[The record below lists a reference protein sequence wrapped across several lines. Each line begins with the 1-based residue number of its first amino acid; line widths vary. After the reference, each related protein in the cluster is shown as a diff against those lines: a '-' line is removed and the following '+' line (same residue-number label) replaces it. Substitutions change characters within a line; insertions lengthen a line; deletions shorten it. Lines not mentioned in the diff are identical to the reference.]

1 MLITFVLLAAAIAA
15 VWLPPIRLTD
25 RMVLLPWMAVAA
37 GALVSGLIAAV
48 LSPLAVLELA
58 LFCLVA
64 YLAAQPA
71 ATARRNLR
79 FLFGIVAAILALALA
94 LHKLP
99 GFNNPILLFQLR
111 LSADSA
117 PFTQY
122 ANFDKG
128 AAGLVLLAFMCGR
141 ASSAA
146 DWRKLLRQT
155 WPIALIAVIAVLGL
169 ASAIG
174 YVKPDFKISQASALF
189 LSTNLFFTVVAE
201 EAFFRGLLQDRLAL
215 SLARFRYGPLLAV
228 ACSALLFGTA
238 HAAGGS
244 AYVLLATVAGLAY
257 AYAYYVTQRI
267 EAAII
272 VHFAVNTVHFIGFTY
287 PHLN

>member
-1 MLITFVLLAAAIAA
+1 MLITFVLLAVAIAA
-15 VWLPPIRLTD
+15 VWLLPLRLTD
-25 RMVLLPWMAVAA
+25 RIVLLPWMAVAA
-37 GALVSGLIAAV
+37 CALLSGLAAAV

-58 LFCLVA
+58 LFCLAA
-64 YLAAQPA
+64 YLA

-79 FLFGIVAAILALALA
+79 LLFGVVAAILALALA

-128 AAGLVLLAFMCGR
+128 AAGLVLLAFLCAR

-155 WPIALIAVIAVLGL
+155 WPIALIAAVAVLGL
-169 ASAIG
+169 ATAIG
-174 YVKPDFKISQASALF
+174 YVKPDFKISQATALF

-228 ACSALLFGTA
+228 VCSALLFGAA
-238 HAAGGS
+238 HIAGGGT
-244 AYVLLATVAGLAY
+244 YVLLATVAGLAY

-272 VHFAVNTVHFIGFTY
+272 VHFAVNAVHFIGFTY

>member
-1 MLITFVLLAAAIAA
+1 MLLTFALLAIAIAA
-15 VWLPPIRLTD
+15 AWLKPLRLTD
-25 RMVLLPWMAVAA
+25 RFLLPPWMAIAA
-37 GALVSGLIAAV
+37 GAVVSGLAAAV
-48 LSPLAVLELA
+48 LSPVAVLALA
-58 LFCLVA
+58 MFFLAA
-64 YLAAQPA
+64 YLAA
-71 ATARRNLR
+71 ATERKTSL
-79 FLFGIVAAILALALA
+79 LFGMAAALLALALA
-94 LHKLP
+94 LHRLP
-99 GFNNPILLFQLR
+99 GFNNPILISQLR
-111 LSADSA
+111 LSADSV

-128 AAGLVLLAFMCGR
+128 AAGLVLLAFLCRR

-146 DWRKLLRQT
+146 EWRKLLQQT
-155 WPIALIAVIAVLGL
+155 WPIALVAVIAVLGL

-174 YVKPDFKISQASALF
+174 YVKPDFKLGQATALF
-189 LSTNLFFTVVAE
+189 LFANLFFTIVAE

-215 SLARFRYGPLLAV
+215 SLARFRHGPLLAA
-228 ACSALLFGTA
+228 ACSALLFGAA
-238 HAAGGS
+238 HVAGGG
-244 AYVLLATVAGLAY
+244 AYVLLAMVAGLAY

>member
-15 VWLPPIRLTD
+15 VWLKPLRLTD
-25 RMVLLPWMAVAA
+25 RIVLLPWMAIAA
-37 GALVSGLIAAV
+37 CALVSGLAGAV
-48 LSPLAVLELA
+48 LSLLAVLELA
-58 LFCLVA
+58 LFCLAA
-64 YLAAQPA
+64 YLA

-79 FLFGIVAAILALALA
+79 LLFGVAAAILALALA

-99 GFNNPILLFQLR
+99 GFNNPILLLQLR

-128 AAGLVLLAFMCGR
+128 AAGLVLLAFLCAR
-141 ASSAA
+141 AESAA

-155 WPIALIAVIAVLGL
+155 WPIALIAAVAVLSL
-169 ASAIG
+169 ATAIG
-174 YVKPDFKISQASALF
+174 YVKPDFKISQATALF

-228 ACSALLFGTA
+228 ACSALLFGAA
-238 HAAGGS
+238 HIAGGGT
-244 AYVLLATVAGLAY
+244 YVLLATVAGLAY

-272 VHFAVNTVHFIGFTY
+272 VHFAVNAVHFIGFTY

>member
-15 VWLPPIRLTD
+15 VWLKPLRLTD
-25 RMVLLPWMAVAA
+25 RIILLPWMALAA
-37 GALVSGLIAAV
+37 GALLSGLAAAV

-58 LFCLVA
+58 LFCLAA
-64 YLAAQPA
+64 YLASA
-71 ATARRNLR
+71 ARRNLR
-79 FLFGIVAAILALALA
+79 LLSGVAAAILALALA

-128 AAGLVLLAFMCGR
+128 AAGLVLLAFLCAR

-155 WPIALIAVIAVLGL
+155 WPIALVAVIAVLGL
-169 ASAIG
+169 ATAIG
-174 YVKPDFKISQASALF
+174 YVKPDFKISQATALF

-228 ACSALLFGTA
+228 VCSALLFGAA
-238 HAAGGS
+238 HIAGGGT
-244 AYVLLATVAGLAY
+244 YVLLATVAGLAY

-272 VHFAVNTVHFIGFTY
+272 VHFAVNAVHFIGFTY

>member
-1 MLITFVLLAAAIAA
+1 MLITFVLLAVAIAA
-15 VWLPPIRLTD
+15 VWLKPLRLTD
-25 RMVLLPWMAVAA
+25 RIILLPWMVIAA
-37 GALVSGLIAAV
+37 GALLCGLASAV
-48 LSPLAVLELA
+48 LSPMAVLELA

-64 YLAAQPA
+64 YLA
-71 ATARRNLR
+71 TTVRRNLR
-79 FLFGIVAAILALALA
+79 LLFGVVAAILALALA

-128 AAGLVLLAFMCGR
+128 AAGLVLLAFMCTR

-146 DWRKLLRQT
+146 DWRKLLQRA
-155 WPIALIAVIAVLGL
+155 WPIALSAVIAVLGL
-169 ASAIG
+169 ATAIG
-174 YVKPDFKISQASALF
+174 YVKPDFKISQVSALF

-228 ACSALLFGTA
+228 ACSALLFGAA
-238 HAAGGS
+238 HIAGGGT
-244 AYVLLATVAGLAY
+244 YVLLATVAGLAY

-272 VHFAVNTVHFIGFTY
+272 VHFAVNAVHFIGFTY

>member
-1 MLITFVLLAAAIAA
+1 MLITFVLLAVAIAA
-15 VWLPPIRLTD
+15 VWLKPLRLTD
-25 RMVLLPWMAVAA
+25 RIILLPWMVIAA
-37 GALVSGLIAAV
+37 GALLSGLASAV
-48 LSPLAVLELA
+48 LSPMAVLELA
-58 LFCLVA
+58 LFCLLA
-64 YLAAQPA
+64 YLAT
-71 ATARRNLR
+71 TARRNLR
-79 FLFGIVAAILALALA
+79 LLFGVVAAILALALA

-128 AAGLVLLAFMCGR
+128 AAGLVLLAFMCTR

-155 WPIALIAVIAVLGL
+155 GPIALSAVIAVLGL
-169 ASAIG
+169 ATAIG
-174 YVKPDFKISQASALF
+174 YVKPDFKISQVSALF

-228 ACSALLFGTA
+228 ACSALLFGAA
-238 HAAGGS
+238 HIAGGGT
-244 AYVLLATVAGLAY
+244 YVLLATVAGLAY

-272 VHFAVNTVHFIGFTY
+272 VHFAVNAVHFIGFTY